1 MIIRNGESIYRK
13 DTSSNVERFSNV
25 DKFTGFKYGLST
37 SSNPN
42 IIVDSHGEIIQV
54 MIYISKTEYECLQG
68 QGFSNATEV
77 SKTSVIVNVAPR
89 LLERI
94 YENPKAFWEEFV
106 GGKE

>member
-13 DTSSNVERFSNV
+13 EMSGNV
-25 DKFTGFKYGLST
+25 DRFTGFKYGLST

-77 SKTSVIVNVAPR
+77 SKTSVIVNVTPK
-89 LLERI
+89 LLDKI
-94 YENPKAFWEEFV
+94 ATDPQSFWDNFVKGEET
-106 GGKE
+106 